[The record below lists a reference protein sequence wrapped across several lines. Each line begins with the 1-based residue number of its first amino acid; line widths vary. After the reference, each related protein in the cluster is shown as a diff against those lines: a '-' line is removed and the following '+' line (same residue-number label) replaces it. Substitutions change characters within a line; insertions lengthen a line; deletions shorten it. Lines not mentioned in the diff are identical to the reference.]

1 MSIMK
6 RTLSFFV
13 AICLVAT
20 SSISAF
26 ANEIPAQQNSLTA
39 NFEETADS
47 YAHFEALSIND
58 YIIAIAQYEGISY
71 NEAANKVVKA
81 HEEAIK
87 KWGNASETATCSFD
101 STRTSY
107 LGNGSTEFYGFVYF
121 IDNQAN
127 GIYQIRY
134 QCPASYVANHYGR
147 YFNYVSDAARAYAYN
162 SGPWEFN
169 DSQCSVN
176 TKKTNGAV
184 TAVTLSYSGMISTKY
199 SVPVSVG
206 TDGDFFGVTGS
217 VSTDYICRKY
227 VSGSNTHALSQP
239 S

>member
-6 RTLSFFV
+6 RTLCFFV
-13 AICLVAT
+13 AICLVAI
-20 SSISAF
+20 SSLSAF
-26 ANEIPAQQNSLTA
+26 ADEIPSQQNSLTT
-39 NFEETADS
+39 NSEGNTDS
-47 YAHFEALSIND
+47 FVQFEALSKND

-71 NEAANKVVKA
+71 NQAANKVAKA

-87 KWGNASETATCSFD
+87 KWGNASEIATYSFD

-127 GIYQIRY
+127 GVYQIRY
-134 QCPASYVANHYGR
+134 QCPASYVANNYGR
-147 YFNYVSDAARAYAYN
+147 YFNYVSTDAIAYAYN

-176 TKKTNGAV
+176 TKTTNGVV

-199 SVPVSVG
+199 SVAVSVG
-206 TDGDFFGVTGS
+206 TNGDFFGVTGS
-217 VSTDYICRKY
+217 VSADYVCRKY

-239 S
+239 T